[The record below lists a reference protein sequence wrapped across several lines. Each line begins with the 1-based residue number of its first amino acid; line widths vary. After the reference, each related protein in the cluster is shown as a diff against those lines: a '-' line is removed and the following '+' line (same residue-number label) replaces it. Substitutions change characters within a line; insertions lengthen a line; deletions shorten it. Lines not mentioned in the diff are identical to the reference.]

1 MVVQLL
7 FKFGNVITGFLDN
20 QTQTKIMIDGPSDK
34 IFFTSAN
41 CGSCI
46 FLIFRVSSTL
56 DTFLGPCQMYVVKQL
71 MW

>member
-41 CGSCI
+41 CGI

-56 DTFLGPCQMYVVKQL
+56 DTFLRPCQMYLVKQL